1 MGYSLQETPKGAIEL
16 ARKRTEGLL
25 SKYCLILR
33 GLPDLLASAYLQGVT
48 DAARVIDKLP
58 APPQPGEKDA

>member
-1 MGYSLQETPKGAIEL
+1 MSYSLQETPKGAIEF

-48 DAARVIDKLP
+48 DAAQVMDKLP
-58 APPQPGEKDA
+58 AEQPGEKRDE